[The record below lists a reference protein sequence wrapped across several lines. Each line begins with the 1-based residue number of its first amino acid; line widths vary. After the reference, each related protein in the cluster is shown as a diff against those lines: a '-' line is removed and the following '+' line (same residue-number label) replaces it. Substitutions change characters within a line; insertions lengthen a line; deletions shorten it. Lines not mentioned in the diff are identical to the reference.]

1 MSKLGDKI
9 LGALGFEVVYDE
21 KPEEKKPSNSSNS
34 SPSPKKPVTET
45 QFADN
50 NIKNDESNPQ
60 VVLVEPARRGEAREI
75 CDELRQGKTVV
86 INVEKLE
93 RDDVLRLHDFIT
105 GVIYALDGKYQEI
118 NENVLVVAPYNVDIK
133 KTDTSSIP
141 FPNDTEDDYDD
152 YDY

>member
-21 KPEEKKPSNSSNS
+21 KPEEKKPSNSSH
-34 SPSPKKPVTET
+34 SPKKPATET

-50 NIKNDESNPQ
+50 TIKSDESNPQ

-133 KTDTSSIP
+133 KTDTNNIP
-141 FPNDTEDDYDD
+141 FPNDAEEDDYDD

>member
-9 LGALGFEVVYDE
+9 LGAFGFEVVYED
-21 KPEEKKPSNSSNS
+21 KPEEKKAPKTGTV
-34 SPSPKKPVTET
+34 PKKAPAET
-45 QFADN
+45 MFSDTAAEFE
-50 NIKNDESNPQ
+50 INPQ
-60 VVLVEPARRGEAREI
+60 VVLVEPSRRGEAREI
-75 CDELRQGKTVV
+75 CDELKLGKTVV

-133 KTDTSSIP
+133 KTDTSSTLY
-141 FPNDTEDDYDD
+141 PNDSDDDYDD